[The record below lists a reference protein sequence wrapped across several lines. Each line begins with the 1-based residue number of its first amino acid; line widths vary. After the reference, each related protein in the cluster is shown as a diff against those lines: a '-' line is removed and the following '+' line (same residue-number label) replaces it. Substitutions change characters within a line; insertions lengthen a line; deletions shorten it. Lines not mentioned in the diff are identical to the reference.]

1 MRHVS
6 GFWTHPEPDRGRR
19 VYNRADAEEAGLE
32 YIGIGRGKI
41 GGGSRLKLVSNG
53 PEAAA
58 R

>member
-1 MRHVS
+1 MKR
-6 GFWTHPEPDRGRR
+6 DDIRI
-19 VYNRADAEEAGLE
+19 RAD
-32 YIGIGRGKI
+32 IGIGRGKI